1 MLFNVDKCHILHLGN
16 TNPNHTYSMNGI
28 PLKFVEVEKDLG
40 VLIHT
45 SGSPSTQVAA
55 AAKKANGILGQL
67 LRAFTYHDKVT
78 FKGLFVQ
85 YVRPILEYAVQA
97 WSPWL
102 QQDIDLLES
111 VQVRAVKAISSLK
124 GTYALV
130 HIQ

>member
-1 MLFNVDKCHILHLGN
+1 
-16 TNPNHTYSMNGI
+16 MNGI
-28 PLKFVEVEKDLG
+28 PLKVVEVEKDLG

-45 SGSPSTQVAA
+45 SGSPNTQIAA
-55 AAKKANGILGQL
+55 AAKKADGILVQL
-67 LRAFTYHDKVT
+67 LRAFTYCDKVT

-111 VQVRAVKAISSLK
+111 VQVRAVKAISGLK
-124 GTYALV
+124 GTYKKS
-130 HIQ
+130 